1 MSLWRQWQERSL
13 WEVFREWLRNT
24 AAKEPAEQ
32 PTETVPDDAVP
43 VCHRCLTPNE
53 PTAHFCSAC
62 GASIGL
68 CNNYLPWEQIASVGE
83 VARSGVGKEARFT
96 VLRTIGYVL
105 FGLVE
110 YHIFSPL
117 YFVQLFRNYR
127 RQRCPPAGPPS
138 VQEPAPPDRSG
149 RK

>member
-1 MSLWRQWQERSL
+1 MNLRRQGQERSL
-13 WEVFREWLRNT
+13 WDMFRAWLRET

-53 PTAHFCSAC
+53 PAAHFCSAC

-68 CNNYLPWEQIASVGE
+68 CNNYLPWEQISSVGE
-83 VARSGVGKEARFT
+83 VARSGVGPEARFT
-96 VLRTIGYVL
+96 PLRTVGYVL

-110 YHIFSPL
+110 
-117 YFVQLFRNYR
+117 
-127 RQRCPPAGPPS
+127 
-138 VQEPAPPDRSG
+138 
-149 RK
+149 